1 MKKLNIGIVGLG
13 RLGKEYANNIQFKVP
28 NANLIAACSLNK
40 EEIEFAKNKL
50 EVKKIYSDFDKM
62 LTNLNLEAIVII
74 SSTNVHAEQ
83 IIKAMNKGLHVFC
96 EKPLGIDIKECLMVE
111 EEAKKYS
118 DLILMIG
125 FVRRY
130 DPSYKHAKKTILE
143 NKVGAPF
150 FVRSQTVDK
159 DIWAPF
165 QLEFVKTGGG
175 IFHDFNV
182 HDVDLARWFI
192 ESEVE
197 RVWSQ
202 GGAYRFEE
210 FGKVNDADNTFSF
223 CEFKNG
229 SMALI
234 GASRTAPH
242 GHDTFT
248 EIIATEGKLTIGSPP
263 SKNQVQ
269 ISDKYGVRQECNETF
284 FDRFKNA
291 FLIQIQDFVDSVIRN
306 KQPECNLSN
315 ATNATIITTAMT
327 TSFQTKGIIK
337 IEDVISKNK

>member
-13 RLGKEYANNIQFKVP
+13 RLGKEYAINIQYRVP

-40 EEIEFAKNKL
+40 DEIEYAKKNL
-50 EVKKIYSDFDKM
+50 EVEKTYTDFDQM
-62 LTNLNLEAIVII
+62 LTNTNIEAVVII

-83 IIKAMNKGLHVFC
+83 IIKAINKGLHVFC
-96 EKPLGIDIKECLMVE
+96 EKPLGVNIKECLMVE
-111 EEAKKYS
+111 EEAKKHN
-118 DLILMIG
+118 DLIIMVG

-130 DPSYKHAKKTILE
+130 DPSYMQAKKTIKE
-143 NKVGAPF
+143 NKVGTPF

-192 ESEVE
+192 ESEVVK
-197 RVWSQ
+197 VWSQ
-202 GGAYRFEE
+202 GGAYRFKE
-210 FGKVNDADNTFSF
+210 FGRANDADNTFSF

-248 EIIATEGKLTIGSPP
+248 EIIATEGKLTVGSPP

-291 FLIQIQDFVDSVIRN
+291 FLIQIQDFVDCVMKN
-306 KQPECNLSN
+306 VQPDCNLSN
-315 ATNATIITTAMT
+315 ATEATIITTAMT
-327 TSFQTKGIIK
+327 SSFKMKNIVKVKDIIL
-337 IEDVISKNK
+337 KNK

>member
-118 DLILMIG
+118 DLIIMIG

-159 DIWAPF
+159 
-165 QLEFVKTGGG
+165 
-175 IFHDFNV
+175 DFNV

-327 TSFQTKGIIK
+327 TSFKTKGIVK
-337 IEDVISKNK
+337 IEDVMP